1 MAGSRRTWELGTPAG
16 HGGILPD
23 MGAGNSRRTW
33 RDPAGHG
40 LGLSAAMKKIASF
53 FAHFT
58 CIFIFC
64 CSYRHSPQRI
74 RKSITTRIRGHLF
87 RCTFQHRSNIIGPH
101 IDWCLFPFCRAL
113 FKIAEAG
120 FFLSLPICFVS
131 CSIPDSIFSVSFYF
145 QGKEKIPF
153 PQFLSNS

>member
-1 MAGSRRTWELGTPAG
+1 MK
-16 HGGILPD
+16 GG
-23 MGAGNSRRTW
+23 GQS
-33 RDPAGHG
+33 

-131 CSIPDSIFSVSFYF
+131 CSIPDPISSVSFYF
-145 QGKEKIPF
+145 QASKILLSFGISGPNIF
-153 PQFLSNS
+153 TFILDPRSNIFRTPGPIFLGLPVQYF